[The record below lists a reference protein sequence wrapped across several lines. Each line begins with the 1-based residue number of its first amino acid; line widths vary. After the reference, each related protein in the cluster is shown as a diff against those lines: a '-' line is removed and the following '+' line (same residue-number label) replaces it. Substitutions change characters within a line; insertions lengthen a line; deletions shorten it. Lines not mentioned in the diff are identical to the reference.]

1 MSVPVHT
8 LSPEQKA
15 WYANIVI
22 AAILADDEISPSEVD
37 FLKQVII
44 IVENPVKKKE
54 LMAMISSKNKPEITP
69 PKGINNE
76 ILAAI
81 FVELML
87 IMISDLDF
95 VDEEKDFLKG
105 IADLFRFEKPY
116 YLELMRWAEEGL
128 DWKTSQQYLLS
139 DSEKIENFQ
148 VPIAELNSAQR
159 KWYSQTLIA
168 TIMLD
173 GAVDSSELSFLKAA
187 VSFVDSRKD
196 QMELMGYVRNKMA
209 PRLTPPP
216 DGMSGSILIIIFIEI
231 IKLVSADESL
241 TYTEQA
247 HLKQISDLS
256 GFSTSQFDKLIEWC
270 NAGISWM
277 QNKNPLIANCK
288 ICKTSLPAQPRAQLQ
303 QNKNNS
309 SIVDREFECF
319 VCESRQKVPY
329 FQLKPHTQE
338 PSRNIFGIVTYMDS
352 LEGNDYID
360 HNLLRTIVCPNCLF
374 ATTNKD
380 LFKKNPKEKLPQ
392 LFTDRKFKTEWIKT
406 IKQRKAVFNDHI
418 KDLFN
423 LKRSGATV
431 VKTYQLAI
439 KTSDILADINRDESQ
454 RWQAI
459 TLTLTL
465 AEIFI
470 NNGKMKRALEYLG
483 KAKDKANKFF
493 KNATD
498 VIMSFRSARLLFFI
512 SLYEND
518 VRSAGTYFDFIN
530 NNVSPNKFGSLK
542 KSQQAVIKKIHGE
555 TKKAFE
561 DRREYKK
568 ENLIG
573 FHLNI

>member
-8 LSPEQKA
+8 LNPEQKV
-15 WYANIVI
+15 WYANVVI

-37 FLKQVII
+37 FLKQVIV
-44 IVENPVKKKE
+44 IVENPAKKKE
-54 LMAMISSKNKPEITP
+54 LMAMISAKNKPEITP
-69 PKGINNE
+69 PKGISNE

-81 FVELML
+81 FIELML

-95 VDEEKDFLKG
+95 ADDEKDFLKNT
-105 IADLFRFEKPY
+105 ADLFKFEKSY
-116 YLELMRWAEEGL
+116 FIELMRWAEEGL

-139 DSEKIENFQ
+139 DSERIENFQ
-148 VPIAELNSAQR
+148 VPIAKMNSAQR
-159 KWYSQTLIA
+159 KWYSQTLIS

-187 VSFVDSRKD
+187 VSFVDNRKD

-209 PRLTPPP
+209 PRLIAPPAGIP
-216 DGMSGSILIIIFIEI
+216 EFMLTIIFIEI

-241 TYTEQA
+241 SYSEQA

-256 GFSTSQFDKLIEWC
+256 GFSPSQYEKLIDWC
-270 NAGISWM
+270 NTGISWM
-277 QNKNPLIANCK
+277 QNKNPLITNCK
-288 ICKTSLPAQPRAQLQ
+288 ITKTSLSESSGAQLQ
-303 QNKNNS
+303 PNKDNN

-319 VCESRQKVPY
+319 LCESKQKVPY

-360 HNLLRTIVCPNCLF
+360 YNLIRTIVCPYCFF
-374 ATTNKD
+374 ATTSKD
-380 LFKKNPKEKLPQ
+380 LFKKNPKEKLPVI
-392 LFTDRKFKTEWIKT
+392 FSDRKFKSEWIKT

-418 KDLFN
+418 KDLFK
-423 LKRSGATV
+423 LKRSGGTV

-439 KTSDILADINRDESQ
+439 KTSEILADVNRDESQ
-454 RWQAI
+454 KWQVV

-470 NNGKMKRALEYLG
+470 NNGKEKRALEYLN
-483 KAKDKANKFF
+483 KAKEKAKLLF

-498 VIMSFRSARLLFFI
+498 VNMSFRSARLLFFI

-518 VRSAGTYFDFIN
+518 TRTAGTYYDFI
-530 NNVSPNKFGSLK
+530 SGQMDPARFGSLK
-542 KSQQAVIKKIHGE
+542 KQQQAVIRKIHGE
-555 TKKAFE
+555 TKKALE
-561 DRREYKK
+561 DRSEYKK

-573 FHLNI
+573 FHRNI